1 MLKPMLSGKKVC
13 VVGAGTMGSGIA
25 AHLANIGFTV
35 SLLDVSYEL
44 AQAAFTRA
52 KAARPPHFY
61 LPATANNIKVGSI
74 QEDWQLMADAD
85 WICEAIVERLDAKKA
100 LFDRVEE
107 VARADALI
115 STNTSGLQLAL
126 LTEGR
131 SDAFRKRFLG
141 THFFNPPRHLKLLE
155 LIPTADTDEA
165 LIEEAVRF
173 FEGACARRVVLAKDT
188 PGFIANRFGMWSMFF
203 AVRTTEKLGLSIEEV
218 DLLTGPLIGRP
229 RSGSF
234 RLNDLVGIDVM
245 QDIANNLLERC
256 TDDPCVKFLRE
267 TSSIPFLLEKGWIGG
282 KAGQGYYKKEGKGF
296 VSLDLV
302 TRAYRERREPEFP
315 KVAAIERQ
323 PLHARLR
330 DALELRDEAGEFLR
344 EYLLPTLRYADSIKE
359 EISHNVRDFDR
370 VMKWGFGWEAGPFEM
385 IDMIGADKVGVQR
398 NQVFY
403 QATPEGEPKVMG
415 YDGVYFQ
422 PKPEPDYRPLASFP
436 CIQTFNTF
444 NARDLGDGVTGIGLT
459 TKMGVI
465 SPLAV
470 QELTDFLSSGGPKRI
485 VFSSEAKVFSAGFD
499 LNFFIQKAA
508 ENAFD
513 EIEAGIRD
521 FQNLGKLFMQ
531 VPSVAAV
538 WGFCLG
544 GGLEMAMSCSIV
556 AASPETQIGL
566 PEAKVGLIPGGGG
579 NVILRQRTQAG
590 GAKALAETV
599 SLLALGTVCTN
610 ADEARGPGYLRPTD
624 VTVYHPDRLLS
635 EAKKLALEALPSPAQ
650 GWTPAVGPALGMA
663 RQGLEDLTK
672 QGELTQHDALIG
684 DKIAQVFAKPT
695 TVEQAYETERAL
707 FVELCREGLSLARM
721 KHMLETGKPLRN

>member
-1 MLKPMLSGKKVC
+1 MFMLSGQKVC

-25 AHLANIGFTV
+25 AHLANIGFSV
-35 SLLDVSYEL
+35 SLLDVSYEM
-44 AQAAFTRA
+44 AQSAFARA

-61 LPATANNIKVGSI
+61 LPNTANAIKLGSI
-74 QEDWQLMADAD
+74 QEDGQLMAEAD
-85 WICEAIVERLDAKKA
+85 WICEAIIERLDAKKS

-107 VARADALI
+107 LARPDALI

-131 SDAFRKRFLG
+131 SESFRKRFLG

-155 LIPTADTDEA
+155 LIPTAETDPG
-165 LIEEAVRF
+165 LIDEAVRF
-173 FEGACARRVVLAKDT
+173 FEASCARRVVLAKDT

-203 AVRTTEKLGLSIEEV
+203 AVRTTEKLGLTIEQV
-218 DLLTGPLIGRP
+218 DQLTGPLIGRP

-245 QDIANNLLERC
+245 QDIANNLLDRC

-267 TSSIPFLLEKGWIGG
+267 TTSIPFLLEKGWIGG
-282 KAGQGYYKKEGKGF
+282 KAGQGYNKKEGNSF
-296 VSLDLV
+296 VSFDLV
-302 TRAYRERREPEFP
+302 THAYRERREPEFP
-315 KVAAIERQ
+315 KVQELERK
-323 PLHARLR
+323 PLHTRLR
-330 DALELRDEAGEFLR
+330 EALEMRDEAGEFLR

-359 EISHNVRDFDR
+359 EISYDVRDFDR

-385 IDMIGADKVGVQR
+385 IDMLGAEKVGVQR
-398 NQVFY
+398 NQIFY
-403 QATPEGEPKVMG
+403 QATHDGQEKVLGFDGAYFLPKA
-415 YDGVYFQ
+415 
-422 PKPEPDYRPLASFP
+422 EPDFRPLASFP

-470 QELTDFLSSGGPKRI
+470 KELTEYLSTGEAKRI

-499 LNFFIQKAA
+499 LSFFIQKAG

-513 EIEAGIRD
+513 EIEEGIAK
-521 FQNLGKLFMQ
+521 FQDLGRLLMKI
-531 VPSVAAV
+531 PSVAAV
-538 WGFCLG
+538 WGYCLG
-544 GGLEMAMSCSIV
+544 GGLEMAMSCSQI

-579 NVILRQRTQAG
+579 NVIMRQRTQVG

-599 SLLALGTVCTN
+599 SRLALGTVSTN

-635 EAKKLALEALPSPAQ
+635 EAKKLALEALPSPVL
-650 GWTPAVGPALGMA
+650 GWTPAVGPLLGMA
-663 RQGLEDLTK
+663 RKGLEDLAK
-672 QGELTQHDALIG
+672 AGDLTQHDVVIG
-684 DKIAQVFAKPT
+684 DRIAQVFAKPT
-695 TVEQAYETERAL
+695 TVEQAYETERVL